1 MWWRVTMGWHH
12 FLEEPGGKRLRGGGT
27 GQGFVHG
34 KYPGFR
40 LVTLGGGNSLVV
52 HLNGQ
57 A

>member
-1 MWWRVTMGWHH
+1 MGWHH

-34 KYPGFR
+34 KYPVFR